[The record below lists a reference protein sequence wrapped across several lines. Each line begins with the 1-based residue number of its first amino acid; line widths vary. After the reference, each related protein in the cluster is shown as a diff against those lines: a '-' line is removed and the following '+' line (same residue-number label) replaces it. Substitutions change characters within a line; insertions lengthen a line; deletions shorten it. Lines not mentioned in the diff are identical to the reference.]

1 MESLFGGSPRW
12 YSMFVLCLL
21 STTTVVRML
30 MDRQPG
36 EAIET
41 QSTQYYVD
49 DDDGVTAVAP
59 GKGLEVNTCTYVCT
73 RGRIASTR
81 AN

>member
-1 MESLFGGSPRW
+1 
-12 YSMFVLCLL
+12 
-21 STTTVVRML
+21 